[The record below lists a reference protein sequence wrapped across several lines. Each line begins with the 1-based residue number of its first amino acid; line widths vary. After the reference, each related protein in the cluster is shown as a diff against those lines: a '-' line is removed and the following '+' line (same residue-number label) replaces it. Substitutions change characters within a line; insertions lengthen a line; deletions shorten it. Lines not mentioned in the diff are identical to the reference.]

1 MPNLGKIPREVFDL
15 VADALLPNST
25 KNMADA
31 LLYSEKK
38 ENILW
43 RAIFKSDEWIDKALE
58 VEACPCLIGP
68 TLDMIGNPD
77 CNGPRRHH
85 ALLSIND
92 WHGDLQYFRHL
103 LFESLREGYRY
114 NKAKYKVILPETIFT
129 NPDKTRTMKI
139 PEIVL
144 HINDVIFSYELI
156 ELKKSVIRRLF
167 KPSTVQTQ
175 YSFATQKKIR
185 LIQRPDIFGIR
196 GTISKRRHL
205 SPICG
210 MYLLCNGKRW
220 QTILKIPECPRVA
233 PVLTAGR
240 TGDIICWEVL

>member
-15 VADALLPNST
+15 IADALLPNST

-58 VEACPCLIGP
+58 VEASPCFIGP

-77 CNGPRRHH
+77 YNGPRRHH
-85 ALLSIND
+85 VLLSIND
-92 WHGDLQYFRHL
+92 WHGDLQYFRYL

-114 NKAKYKVILPETIFT
+114 NKAKYKVILPETTFT
-129 NPDKTRTMKI
+129 NIDKTRTMKI

-167 KPSTVQTQ
+167 KPSTVQ
-175 YSFATQKKIR
+175 
-185 LIQRPDIFGIR
+185 
-196 GTISKRRHL
+196 H
-205 SPICG
+205 
-210 MYLLCNGKRW
+210 
-220 QTILKIPECPRVA
+220 QTAVIVI
-233 PVLTAGR
+233 
-240 TGDIICWEVL
+240 D